1 MFSLNR
7 YAGNGILLTTL
18 GLGSFLPANNFTAS
32 NTEDFIVITVKWDLH
47 FSTPPISIA
56 RLIIGNS

>member
-1 MFSLNR
+1 MFSLTR
-7 YAGNGILLTTL
+7 YAVNRILLTTQ
-18 GLGSFLPANNFTAS
+18 GSFLPANNFTAS

-47 FSTPPISIA
+47 FSTPISIT